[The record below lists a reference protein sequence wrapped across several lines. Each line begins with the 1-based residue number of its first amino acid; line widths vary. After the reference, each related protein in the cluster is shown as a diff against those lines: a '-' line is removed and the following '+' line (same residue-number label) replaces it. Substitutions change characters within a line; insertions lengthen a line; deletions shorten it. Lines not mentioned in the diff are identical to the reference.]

1 MMTYIGENVE
11 GRDPTLYEMV
21 LKMSAVQRRLIK
33 KTEEVIVKEVELRD
47 LERVNGELK
56 KQLQRRPGPDIGE
69 ELSKCRGTIK
79 ARNKQIKASLVDH
92 RCLSHPEDSFTPDAL
107 RCGAVRCRASACCLI
122 ASCERVLSSVHMNGT
137 ELNGTWSGKNRA
149 QSWKKYTLLML
160 TYNGQISPRKAITDV
175 TAPNRY
181 VSTDHKPGTGRLSI
195 TEKSVKT
202 VKLGK

>member
-92 RCLSHPEDSFTPDAL
+92 RCLLSYLKLNPKDSFRPGM
-107 RCGAVRCRASACCLI
+107 RGVVVPCGAARPCV
-122 ASCERVLSSVHMNGT
+122 V
-137 ELNGTWSGKNRA
+137 
-149 QSWKKYTLLML
+149 
-160 TYNGQISPRKAITDV
+160 
-175 TAPNRY
+175 
-181 VSTDHKPGTGRLSI
+181 
-195 TEKSVKT
+195 
-202 VKLGK
+202 